1 MRNNHYEEIF
11 AKIVLENVF
20 EDRGYQF
27 EQEDAPDLVDAKQRV
42 GVEVVQAMYQKIHE
56 YMEFNVKLKR
66 KPLDEWTKRDI
77 KQLKK
82 LRTEAGIGE
91 NWLWKPISFSSD
103 ELTHKHPITI
113 TYNSINRKLRK
124 LHSYHENFSGK
135 YGGYERYEINLC
147 VIVENGGNINPIE
160 EDVFQKYKELQE
172 DYLIKFNHI
181 FLICHDEVV
190 DFNFDENTYGSYFVD
205 HNLLSDWYELSY
217 KIANKEAS
225 YSDIARNW
233 KSKNICISVSVNRNS
248 RGNIRVGKIREV
260 TNGTY
265 YILKLDDILNG
276 IQNKEYLNSW
286 CDSERTIV
294 L

>member
-1 MRNNHYEEIF
+1 MGNSHYEEIF

-27 EQEDAPDLVDAKQRV
+27 EQEDAPDLVDVKQRV
-42 GVEVVQAMYQKIHE
+42 GIEVVQAMHQKKQE
-56 YMEFNVKLKR
+56 YMEFRCKLEK
-66 KPLDEWTKRDI
+66 KPHDKWTKRDI
-77 KQLKK
+77 KHLMK
-82 LRTEAGIGE
+82 LRKEAEIGK
-91 NWLWKPISFSSD
+91 NGLWKPISFSPD
-103 ELTHKHPITI
+103 ELTCEHPIAI
-113 TYNSINRKLRK
+113 TYNSINGKLRK
-124 LHSYHENFSGK
+124 LHSYHENFSEK
-135 YGGYERYEINLC
+135 YGGHERYEINLC
-147 VIVENGGNINPIE
+147 VITEMGGNINPIE

-172 DYLIKFNHI
+172 NCLIKFNHI
-181 FLICHDEVV
+181 FLICYDEVV
-190 DFNFDENTYGSYFVD
+190 DFNFDEDTYVSYFVD
-205 HNLLSDWYELSY
+205 PNLLSDWYKLSY
-217 KIANKEAS
+217 KIANKQAS

-260 TNGTY
+260 TNETY